1 MHFHP
6 MRCFTGFIKNADS
19 MAWNPTLKQ
28 RLQVTNQR
36 GFPPLE
42 TIPVNQHGSSSPN
55 TGLNSNTMLQGRSL
69 KDSRQRSEKTSR
81 KSFTARKAFLIACGV
96 RCVLSP
102 RPTNCSTSSSPNKD
116 EKERP
121 RSSPAR
127 GERVEREMEG
137 WSAYSGIKRTDKRER
152 ARSSIQRERA
162 PVDLTHR
169 PSTVPLEKQMRR
181 RAISIPDIPTCKI
194 LWRRKDDQSFL
205 QDDPQHS
212 AEDKSLDLTPSLH
225 LYLPSSYHPEPLLGE
240 QNNGLDV
247 HDRQAVTLTG
257 EVKEH
262 NIATDRPI
270 QNQDITVNSIN
281 EEWQNDFTDGL
292 QYDVTDTRR
301 HNNPVGNPQ
310 PGMTDTQ
317 HESPKENFENDI
329 IEGKSEGITDDNRK
343 HEVADNSIAQVNQ
356 CDITD
361 VGESYTEDG
370 QQKSSNT
377 YKRTRSN
384 IHNRTAYL
392 RVNTSNSKLTDKTRY
407 PAPATALTFSYSLMD
422 RNPCPTVSVLPSFYG
437 ISFGFG
443 IKTFNTSE
451 PRSSKTR
458 TRKVYNDIR
467 FMRPMDDVQNI
478 IETKGNSF
486 SLQTKAGGVISP
498 RPKIMSTERRTPPHK
513 IKTTKTFLWGPDG
526 PQETKTVCEL
536 QSHLNRW
543 RSSV

>member
-1 MHFHP
+1 
-6 MRCFTGFIKNADS
+6 
-19 MAWNPTLKQ
+19 MAWKPTLKQ

-69 KDSRQRSEKTSR
+69 KDSRQRSEKN
-81 KSFTARKAFLIACGV
+81 SFTARKAFLIACGV
-96 RCVLSP
+96 QCVLSP
-102 RPTNCSTSSSPNKD
+102 RPTNCSTSSPNKD

-152 ARSSIQRERA
+152 ARSSIHRERA

-169 PSTVPLEKQMRR
+169 PFTVPLEKQMRR
-181 RAISIPDIPTCKI
+181 RALSTPDIPTCKI

-225 LYLPSSYHPEPLLGE
+225 LYLPSSYQPEERLGE

-247 HDRQAVTLTG
+247 HDKQAVTLTV
-257 EVKEH
+257 EVREH
-262 NIATDRPI
+262 NIATDI

-281 EEWQNDFTDGL
+281 EERQNDFTDGL
-292 QYDVTDTRR
+292 QYDVTDARR
-301 HNNPVGNPQ
+301 PNNPQ

-317 HESPKENFENDI
+317 HETPEENFENDI
-329 IEGKSEGITDDNRK
+329 IDGKSERITDDNIQ
-343 HEVADNSIAQVNQ
+343 HEITDNSIAQINQ
-356 CDITD
+356 CDIID

-370 QQKSSNT
+370 QPKTNNT

-384 IHNRTAYL
+384 IHNRTTYL
-392 RVNTSNSKLTDKTRY
+392 RVNNTSNGKLIDKTRY
-407 PAPATALTFSYSLMD
+407 PAPATALTFPYSTMMD
-422 RNPCPTVSVLPSFYG
+422 RNPSSTVSVLPSFYG
-437 ISFGFG
+437 ISFG

-458 TRKVYNDIR
+458 SRKVYNDIR
-467 FMRPMDDVQNI
+467 FMRPMHDVRHI
-478 IETKGNSF
+478 IETKGNSC